1 MSEGWVPGKRT
12 AWAKAG
18 ARWMQLE
25 AAGAQNVLWG
35 VSAEEA
41 EAEEADRDQNVR
53 TLVVLRGLQFI
64 MEVCKRGGLDAPD
77 FKTTA
82 VGAVGDGCEGWRLGN
97 NLGGGGTAVQGWGW
111 V

>member
-1 MSEGWVPGKRT
+1 MRVGSQAEKT
-12 AWAKAG
+12 AWAEAG

-53 TLVVLRGLQFI
+53 TLVLRVFHEGL
-64 MEVCKRGGLDAPD
+64 
-77 FKTTA
+77 
-82 VGAVGDGCEGWRLGN
+82 
-97 NLGGGGTAVQGWGW
+97 
-111 V
+111 